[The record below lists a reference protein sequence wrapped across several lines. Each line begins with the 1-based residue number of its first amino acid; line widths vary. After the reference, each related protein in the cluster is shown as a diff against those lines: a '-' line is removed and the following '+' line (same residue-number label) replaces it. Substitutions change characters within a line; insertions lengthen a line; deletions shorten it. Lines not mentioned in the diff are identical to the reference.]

1 MQWSVNLISTIFGQL
16 LTRFFFNIFL
26 YALEKIKK
34 YTKSQKIKKKNEI
47 DCMDILDPQ
56 IFEFIRKFHPH
67 KLHLRTGEIRKK
79 LYI

>member
-47 DCMDILDPQ
+47 DYMDI
-56 IFEFIRKFHPH
+56 
-67 KLHLRTGEIRKK
+67 
-79 LYI
+79 